1 MQRVSALAASRSSQG
16 SLYNQQSPG
25 PPELLIQLVC
35 AGVGFIMF
43 WKLLG
48 DAAVLRGL
56 RTPVRGCA
64 VSWDMEGEHPG
75 QAEAFEEAGT
85 VASGGVPAAW
95 HRSHC
100 HTGIQAEPALSTC
113 SVQPQLLPAAH
124 VERIENWLPLGRLG
138 QLQKS
143 VGGSVPTW
151 PGWSGS
157 QSGCLVVEVVV
168 IWQMNTSDA
177 TCGRNL
183 WGVCLQV
190 SHGESDITSLTFP
203 QSV

>member
-1 MQRVSALAASRSSQG
+1 MSATLNPELALTGTLLWPHVHTGRTQPGLCSWRLCADPGRGWVSARRCVGVVQRVSALAASRSSQG

-85 VASGGVPAAW
+85 VASGG
-95 HRSHC
+95 C
-100 HTGIQAEPALSTC
+100 
-113 SVQPQLLPAAH
+113 PQLGTGATATLAS
-124 VERIENWLPLGRLG
+124 RL
-138 QLQKS
+138 
-143 VGGSVPTW
+143 
-151 PGWSGS
+151 
-157 QSGCLVVEVVV
+157 
-168 IWQMNTSDA
+168 
-177 TCGRNL
+177 
-183 WGVCLQV
+183 
-190 SHGESDITSLTFP
+190 SLR
-203 QSV
+203 